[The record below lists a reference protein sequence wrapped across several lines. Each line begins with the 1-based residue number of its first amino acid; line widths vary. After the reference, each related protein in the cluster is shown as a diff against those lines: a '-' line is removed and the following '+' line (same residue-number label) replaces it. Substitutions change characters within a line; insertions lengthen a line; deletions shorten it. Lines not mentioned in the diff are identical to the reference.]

1 MFSIF
6 NFAAAKIRKFPYATM
21 RRGEKKDNVG
31 AKQLYFKLVVRE
43 SFEAIQQY
51 PFALRRHK
59 AETSGLQP

>member
-1 MFSIF
+1 
-6 NFAAAKIRKFPYATM
+6 M